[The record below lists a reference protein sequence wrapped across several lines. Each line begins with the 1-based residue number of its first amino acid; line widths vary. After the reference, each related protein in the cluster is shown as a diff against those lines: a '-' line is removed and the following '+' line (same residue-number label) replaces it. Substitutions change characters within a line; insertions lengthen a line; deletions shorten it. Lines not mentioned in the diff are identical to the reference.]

1 MSNATI
7 KSEQLTKADFK
18 VILDVLNVFYTEHT
32 TLPKMKTDEFER
44 EVLVA
49 LKKVLDICND
59 KESELTE
66 EDFKV
71 ILDVLNVFYPEDCT
85 HPNMKDDEFFGQVEV
100 AFRKVLNICI

>member
-7 KSEQLTKADFK
+7 KSEQLTKA
-18 VILDVLNVFYTEHT
+18 
-32 TLPKMKTDEFER
+32 
-44 EVLVA
+44 
-49 LKKVLDICND
+49 
-59 KESELTE
+59 
-66 EDFKV
+66 DFKV

>member
-18 VILDVLNVFYTEHT
+18 VILDVLNVFDTET
-32 TLPKMKTDEFER
+32 APIAEMKTDEFES

-49 LKKVLDICND
+49 FKKVLDICND

-66 EDFKV
+66 ADFKV

-100 AFRKVLNICI
+100 AFKKVLDICI